1 MSTVN
6 VFRYAALVAGVAYG
20 ISTDRSLACAAQKKA
35 EDAKFAKQTALISEA
50 KAEYAKL
57 HAPKPAAAGEGV
69 AFNLDDDKLD
79 FAKAID
85 SAIASLE

>member
-6 VFRYAALVAGVAYG
+6 VFRYAALIAGVAYG
-20 ISTDRSLACAAQKKA
+20 ISTDMSLATAAEKKA
-35 EDAKFAKQTALISEA
+35 EEAAFAKKSALIAEA
-50 KAEYAKL
+50 KAEYQKIN
-57 HAPKPAAAGEGV
+57 APKAVAGAV

>member
-6 VFRYAALVAGVAYG
+6 VFRYAALIAGVAYG
-20 ISTDRSLACAAQKKA
+20 ITTDISLSTAAEKKA
-35 EDAKFAKQTALISEA
+35 EDAAFAKKTALIAEA
-50 KAEYAKL
+50 KAEYQKL
-57 HAPKPAAAGEGV
+57 HAPKTTATSV